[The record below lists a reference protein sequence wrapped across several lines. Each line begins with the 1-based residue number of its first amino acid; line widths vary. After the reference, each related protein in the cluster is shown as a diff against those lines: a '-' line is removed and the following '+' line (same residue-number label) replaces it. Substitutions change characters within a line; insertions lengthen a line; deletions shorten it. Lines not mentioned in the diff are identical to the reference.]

1 MHLNTIT
8 ELLGIPNYKVA
19 EMIKNTPDRI
29 ELMLE
34 QTQVT
39 DPICSGCGCIH
50 NISVHSTGTIVVE
63 DLRISGKRIFL
74 HVPKRKSICIEDGKI
89 RVEEI
94 AWIRS
99 RFTTRFAEQVYRLT
113 SITTNKEAG
122 WYLGLDDERV

>member
-1 MHLNTIT
+1 MHLETIT

-29 ELMLE
+29 QLMLE
-34 QTQVT
+34 QIEVT
-39 DPICSGCGCIH
+39 DPICSGCGRHH
-50 NISVHSTGTIVVE
+50 NSSVHSTGRVVVE

-74 HVPKRKSICIEDGKI
+74 HVPNKKSICIENGKI

-94 AWIRS
+94 AWIRG
-99 RFTTRFAEQVYRLT
+99 RFTTRFVEQVCRLT
-113 SITTNKEAG
+113 SIITNKEAG